1 MRDKV
6 DLVTIYSG
14 WHNKIC
20 YFCVIVIFSSFTM
33 AEAENTAG
41 KTTSGK
47 IILFKELN
55 LRLIKLHHNK
65 KKQIMR
71 AVKKHF

>member
-14 WHNKIC
+14 WHNKIR
-20 YFCVIVIFSSFTM
+20 YFCVIVIFYSSLIM
-33 AEAENTAG
+33 AEADNAAG

-47 IILFKELN
+47 IIIFKELN
-55 LRLIKLHHNK
+55 VRLIKLHHNK
-65 KKQIMR
+65 KKN
-71 AVKKHF
+71 KLWEP

>member
-14 WHNKIC
+14 WHNKIS
-20 YFCVIVIFSSFTM
+20 YFCVIVIFYSSLTM
-33 AEAENTAG
+33 AEAENTVG

-47 IILFKELN
+47 IILFKDLN
-55 LRLIKLHHNK
+55 VRFIKLHHN
-65 KKQIMR
+65 
-71 AVKKHF
+71 